1 VQSAQV
7 NKNRQRGF
15 TLIEL
20 MIVVAIIG
28 IIAAIAIPSY
38 TRYVE
43 NARATDAQGALT
55 SFASAMERYYT
66 QNGSYLG
73 ADGGTA
79 AISASLTDPAI
90 FPSQAPLD
98 GNAKFYNLQ
107 IFNLT
112 LNSYELRAMPI
123 AGTAQANH
131 GFIQLLSTGQRGWDS
146 DNSGSITTAENTWER

>member
-1 VQSAQV
+1 M
-7 NKNRQRGF
+7 KNIHKRESRQAGF
-15 TLIEL
+15 TLLEL
-20 MIVVAIIG
+20 MIAVAIVG
-28 IIAAIAIPSY
+28 ILAAIAIPSY
-38 TRYVE
+38 SQYVE

-55 SFASAMERYYT
+55 SFVSAMERYYT

-79 AISASLTDPAI
+79 AINATLTAPTI

-98 GNAKFYNLQ
+98 GTTKFYDLR

-112 LNSYELRAMPI
+112 ANTYELRAVPI

-131 GFIQLLSTGQRGWDS
+131 GFIRLLSTGQRGWDS
-146 DNSGSITTAENTWER
+146 DNSGAVGAGEDTWQR